1 MAPPKKKT
9 KDKTHP
15 QTESDAAAAV
25 RAVRIKPADYA
36 LIERAAQI
44 DRRPV
49 SQFIVVAAIERAERI
64 LSEHEGENGKPQKK

>member
-9 KDKTHP
+9 KEKTQP
-15 QTESDAAAAV
+15 PTESDAAAV
-25 RAVRIKPADYA
+25 RAIRIKPADYA
-36 LIERAAQI
+36 LIERAAEI

-64 LSEHEGENGKPQKK
+64 IREHGDDGRGV

>member
-1 MAPPKKKT
+1 MAPPKKNTKEKT
-9 KDKTHP
+9 RP
-15 QTESDAAAAV
+15 QIESDGAAAAV

-36 LIERAAQI
+36 LIERAAEI

-64 LSEHEGENGKPQKK
+64 ITEHEDDDRK